1 MGKNNINIEG
11 IGFIKSRKSETTIDK
26 IAELMYAK
34 AKEYE
39 IERPK
44 ILIDDGCYTDI
55 DRPAI
60 DTLFKYLHYEF
71 IKYLF
76 IRRIMDISLEVEDL
90 KKFIKDVNELNVIII
105 CLGEETAMFS
115 GEQEHVNCSG
125 QVKLL
130 HLGRTYFCLCLAS
143 NGVSPPLYECGLTW
157 LYHKNT

>member
-1 MGKNNINIEG
+1 MSWERRTIIIEG
-11 IGFIKSRKSETTIDK
+11 IGFIKSRKPEDTIDK

-44 ILIDDGCYTDI
+44 ILVDDGCYTDI

-76 IRRIMDISLEVEDL
+76 IRRIMDISLEFEDL
-90 KKFIKDVNELNVIII
+90 KKFIKDVNELDVIII

-115 GEQEHVNCSG
+115 GEKDHVNCI
-125 QVKLL
+125 
-130 HLGRTYFCLCLAS
+130 TY
-143 NGVSPPLYECGLTW
+143 YEMNDAD
-157 LYHKNT
+157 K

>member
-1 MGKNNINIEG
+1 MEKKKNNNIEG
-11 IGFIKSRKSETTIDK
+11 IGFIKSRKPEAIIDK
-26 IAELMYAK
+26 IVKLMYVR

-44 ILIDDGCYTDI
+44 ILVDDGCYTDI
-55 DRPAI
+55 DRLAI

-90 KKFIKDVNELNVIII
+90 KKFIKDVNELDVIII

-115 GEQEHVNCSG
+115 GEKDYVNCI
-125 QVKLL
+125 
-130 HLGRTYFCLCLAS
+130 TYYEMDDAS
-143 NGVSPPLYECGLTW
+143 Q
-157 LYHKNT
+157 

>member
-26 IAELMYAK
+26 IAQLMYAK
-34 AKEYE
+34 AKEYN

-44 ILIDDGCYTDI
+44 ILVDGGYYTDI

-76 IRRIMDISLEVEDL
+76 IRRIIDISLEVEDL
-90 KKFIKDVNELNVIII
+90 KKFMKDVNELDVIII

-115 GEQEHVNCSG
+115 GEQDHVNCI
-125 QVKLL
+125 
-130 HLGRTYFCLCLAS
+130 TY
-143 NGVSPPLYECGLTW
+143 YEMDNAG
-157 LYHKNT
+157 K